1 LTSPPI
7 QSVRTAR
14 RPQRIPFREQPAEA
28 ARETHEYRSLIGR
41 WCARGEPLEDHK
53 GALPGI
59 WLQFSHLELEFYDK
73 YFNADLY
80 HRQAAHH
87 DIWGDH

>member
-1 LTSPPI
+1 
-7 QSVRTAR
+7 VNA
-14 RPQRIPFREQPAEA
+14 F
-28 ARETHEYRSLIGR
+28 H
-41 WCARGEPLEDHK
+41 
-53 GALPGI
+53 LPGI